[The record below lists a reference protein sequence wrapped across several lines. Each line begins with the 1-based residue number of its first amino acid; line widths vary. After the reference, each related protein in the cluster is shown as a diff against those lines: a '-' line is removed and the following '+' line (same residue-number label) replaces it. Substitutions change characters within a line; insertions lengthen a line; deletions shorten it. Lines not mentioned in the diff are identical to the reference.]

1 MTIDSDSTCCRTG
14 TPPPPAGCTRPD
26 SDCRDCRLAH
36 TPSARRPG
44 ESGPGYS
51 KASGP
56 HAYAPTQMARITASC
71 LLQSGRPTARS
82 LTRTFLP
89 TLPSRQR
96 WWCTPCG
103 VCHWKGH
110 TSSCGQPEPSSAQLY
125 SSRKSLTAESPPF
138 REHSCTATP
147 KCSSP
152 HSCTSVTSTML
163 QVTCKSGQHVT
174 CKSGQQQFFFQT
186 DETTSTCLINPTAST
201 TPDGGPAHA
210 PFPK

>member
-14 TPPPPAGCTRPD
+14 TPPPQPGAHAPTRTAGTAGSPTLPRPI
-26 SDCRDCRLAH
+26 
-36 TPSARRPG
+36 
-44 ESGPGYS
+44 GPGRVGLL
-51 KASGP
+51 KGLGP
-56 HAYAPTQMARITASC
+56 THAYAPTRMARIPASR